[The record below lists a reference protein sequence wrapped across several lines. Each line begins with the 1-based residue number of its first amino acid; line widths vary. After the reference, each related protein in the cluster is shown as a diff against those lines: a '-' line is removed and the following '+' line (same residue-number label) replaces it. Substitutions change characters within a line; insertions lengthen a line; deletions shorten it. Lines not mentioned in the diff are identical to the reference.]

1 MPGVAWF
8 ENVCVLMYDVLCGSL
23 SLTLLPKL
31 KCLTMSSVVRNKV
44 LKLCLLDYLCDPD
57 NIFEN

>member
-8 ENVCVLMYDVLCGSL
+8 ENVCVLIYAVLRGSL
-23 SLTLLPKL
+23 SLTLLLKL
-31 KCLTMSSVVRNKV
+31 KCLTMSSVIRNKV